1 MGLPQE
7 NRTDYIQGSPVTHAK
22 NLKGNLLYIHGSG
35 DDNVHYQNAELL
47 LNELIKYNKQF
58 QFMSYPN
65 RTHSIS
71 EGPGTFEHLSTL
83 YTSYLKAHCEPGG
96 K

>member
-7 NRTDYIQGSPVTHAK
+7 NMDAFVKGSPITYAK
-22 NLKGNLLYIHGSG
+22 NLVGNLLYIHGTG
-35 DDNVHYQNAELL
+35 DDNVHFDNAEQLE
-47 LNELIKYNKQF
+47 NELIKYNKQF

-65 RTHSIS
+65 RTHNIS
-71 EGPGTFEHLSTL
+71 EGPGTSLHLSTL
-83 YTSYLKAHCEPGG
+83 YTTYLRQHCEPGA